1 MRGVETAL
9 RSENTRVSTAIK
21 QGHARIIAARQRLLD
36 VRGERIEQ
44 LLRLRTYMRAL
55 LSDFV
60 TNVDPVTGQRL
71 AEVAAEGSK
80 SNGDMA
86 MTLAIFEGT
95 KLRFAVDSL
104 GRFSAS
110 TVPSELMTEVGKI
123 VGLRVSGDSSRAEF
137 DYEPAGQP
145 GVRKIGDVA
154 KLVALIVDRAAQSVE
169 SDVVDAPQR
178 EISFAG
184 RPGAEAARTASA
196 AR

>member
-1 MRGVETAL
+1 M
-9 RSENTRVSTAIK
+9 RVSIAIK
-21 QGHARIIAARQRLLD
+21 QGHARIVAARQRLLD

-44 LLRLRTYMRAL
+44 LLRLRTYLRAL

-71 AEVAAEGSK
+71 VEIAAEGSK

-86 MTLAIFEGT
+86 MTLALFEGT

-110 TVPSELMTEVGKI
+110 TVPGELMNEVGKI
-123 VGLRVSGDSSRAEF
+123 VGLRVGTDATRAEF

-145 GVRKIGDVA
+145 GVRKVGDVA
-154 KLVALIVDRAAQSVE
+154 KLVALIVERAAVSVE

-178 EISFAG
+178 EVSFGARAEGG
-184 RPGAEAARTASA
+184 RTSASA
-196 AR
+196 AH